1 MRAVKKT
8 HARARGVDHGGAGM
22 IREDFSEEVTL
33 KQAPEQRE
41 GVSHRNNGGKDSRQR
56 HRITL
61 R

>member
-1 MRAVKKT
+1 M
-8 HARARGVDHGGAGM
+8 DHRGAGV

-56 HRITL
+56 AQHGAEVGGAGHV
-61 R
+61 